1 MPEIKP
7 GENKKDFMARCIN
20 EVTSEGKEVNQA
32 VAICNSIFDQGAP
45 KVETALDKLIKIKK
59 ALEKNG
65 FTVDLPELDEL
76 IQRMQ
81 IKPVALERTDDS
93 VLVQHDLASVSPN
106 GGEQRIL
113 IFPRGNHY
121 IEKAD
126 TTLTFDDTFFSQVIN
141 SFNDENLSRPFI
153 DKNHEYKE
161 SFGDIL
167 GLDVDDLGMY
177 ARIKL
182 NATGEDLVRGE
193 LYTNISPSFGP
204 MTDTTGKRH
213 ENALLAVSLTNIPAL
228 MGSLPRLQEQLE
240 LERSQSKQGG
250 VNMELT
256 RLYKVL
262 ELQNGASIDA
272 IIESI
277 QAAQAEGEDNAKI
290 IAALEEQLAAMK
302 TEKDEMAEANE
313 EMKAQLAQVEAEKL
327 EGEAETV
334 VLEAIKKGQ
343 YEAAE
348 KDLKIE
354 QYKVNKDWVLKELEI
369 RQPKNDAPVSL
380 GARSDSNAVELSNE
394 DRAIMLSLSMDPDN
408 ADERK
413 AFLAD
418 INEGV

>member
-1 MPEIKP
+1 
-7 GENKKDFMARCIN
+7 
-20 EVTSEGKEVNQA
+20 
-32 VAICNSIFDQGAP
+32 
-45 KVETALDKLIKIKK
+45 
-59 ALEKNG
+59 
-65 FTVDLPELDEL
+65 
-76 IQRMQ
+76 
-81 IKPVALERTDDS
+81 
-93 VLVQHDLASVSPN
+93 
-106 GGEQRIL
+106 
-113 IFPRGNHY
+113 
-121 IEKAD
+121 
-126 TTLTFDDTFFSQVIN
+126 
-141 SFNDENLSRPFI
+141 
-153 DKNHEYKE
+153 
-161 SFGDIL
+161 
-167 GLDVDDLGMY
+167 
-177 ARIKL
+177 
-182 NATGEDLVRGE
+182 
-193 LYTNISPSFGP
+193 
-204 MTDTTGKRH
+204 
-213 ENALLAVSLTNIPAL
+213 
-228 MGSLPRLQEQLE
+228 
-240 LERSQSKQGG
+240 
-250 VNMELT
+250 MELT
-256 RLYKVL
+256 RIYKVL